1 MNLCTL
7 SSKLGS
13 LADDTSWLADVSPA
27 EVFATG
33 LSCVEFSTG
42 PSWVDFSKVWCNW
55 ITTVFNMLQNNLWG
69 FHTYASQELFH
80 KAVSF
85 NFRNYANRAS
95 DKCKYTCRIHCDN
108 KVMMDQL
115 FASSVSLSIS
125 IPIHPLT
132 NSDGL
137 IIWTLYGVM
146 PQELG
151 IWLFSSWHCRALHA
165 SHVVQQEQI
174 QQ

>member
-13 LADDTSWLADVSPA
+13 LADDTSWLTDVSPA

-33 LSCVEFSTG
+33 LSCVEFSSG
-42 PSWVDFSKVWCNW
+42 PSWVEFSKVWGNW

-80 KAVSF
+80 KAVLC

-95 DKCKYTCRIHCDN
+95 DKRKYTCRIHCDN

-137 IIWTLYGVM
+137 IIWIC
-146 PQELG
+146 PR
-151 IWLFSSWHCRALHA
+151 SWEFDFFPLDTQSFACQPCCTAGT
-165 SHVVQQEQI
+165 I